1 MLTNLWLCVQEMKA
15 QNNRPDASAVV
26 AGNEY
31 ILQAI
36 PEVEDWIVAECE
48 MDFVPRI
55 ETIYMNFD
63 QNSVDIYNNHLLL
76 TMPFLEITSVAVDGT
91 ELTLWDGQASTRTA
105 SDYYITPRGKT
116 PIHILQGLQPNVWLP
131 DDPDHYIDGI
141 EITGITGYHTD
152 YPKAWKTSG
161 ATVGATSLTDTAT
174 SLIVSNASGVQFD
187 GSPRFSEGQLLRI
200 GTEFLKL
207 WSIDTGANTLTVERG
222 VLGSTAAAHATSAV
236 IEVWHPQPQI
246 VRAATRWAIY
256 MAKRRATYDTVKL
269 DAGAAGNVTIST
281 PAVVPEEVA
290 KIIAMLANPYNK
302 VYGI

>member
-15 QNNRPDASAVV
+15 QNNRPDAQAVL

-48 MDFVPRI
+48 MDFVPRV
-55 ETIYMNFD
+55 ETIYMDFD
-63 QNSVDIYNNHLLL
+63 QNSVDIYNNQLLL
-76 TMPFLEITSVAVDGT
+76 TTPFLEITSVKVDGT
-91 ELTLWDGQASTRTA
+91 TLTLWDGQSSTRSA
-105 SDYYITPRGKT
+105 SDYYITPRGKY
-116 PIHILQGLQPNVWLP
+116 PIHILQGLQPDVWLP
-131 DDPDHYIDGI
+131 DNPDHYIDGI
-141 EITGITGYHTD
+141 EVSGITGYHTD
-152 YPKAWKTSG
+152 YPKAWKASG
-161 ATVGATSLTDTAT
+161 TTVQTIINASATSL
-174 SLIVSNASGVQFD
+174 VVNNASGTQFD

-200 GTEFLKL
+200 GTELLKL
-207 WSIDTGANTLTVERG
+207 WSIDTGTNTLTVERA
-222 VLGSTAAAHATSAV
+222 VLGSTAASHAVSDV
-236 IEVWHPQPQI
+236 VEVWHPQPQI

-290 KIIAMLANPYNK
+290 KIIGMLSNPYNK